1 MAKRIK
7 CPFCGGMYRQRADGG
22 INMHGERGYRY
33 PNCMGPVAPA
43 HAQCT
48 SCKKTFETVEGFT
61 EHRFQGT
68 CLHPSGLGYREDE
81 GVWRRGTAS
90 GQGT

>member
-7 CPFCGGMYRQRADGG
+7 CEYCGGMYRQRADGE

-33 PNCMGPVAPA
+33 PNCAGPAVPA

-48 SCKKTFETVEGFT
+48 SCRKIFETVEGFT

-68 CLHPSGLGYREDE
+68 CLHPSGLGYQYQEE
-81 GVWRRGTAS
+81 AGIWGKAS
-90 GQGT
+90 